1 MIKKNDF
8 IDVLNANKQL
18 DLFGYEE
25 HFKHFADLYDNKKL
39 PNSIL
44 LNGQKGLGKSTF
56 AYHLI
61 NYILSKNEKNKY
73 DIQNFKISVNNS
85 SFKLINLNSH
95 PNFFLIENINT
106 EKDIK
111 IDQIRNLIKFVSKST
126 YRNNIKLILIDNAE
140 NLNLS
145 SSNAILKILEEADNN
160 TFFFIIHDSSFKIL
174 ETIKSRCFEFK
185 FFFTQK
191 EKEKIFNKININSN
205 YQLDLKHLK
214 NNFFFETPGN
224 IIKYFISLKNSNIDL
239 YDDNLQNIS
248 YFINKYKKEK
258 SIENLSYLSIFVE
271 KFYHNLCSFNLKRS
285 NSLFFNYIRI
295 IKEINNMKKFNLYS
309 TNTFTQI
316 ENILKNEK
324 K

>member
-8 IDVLNANKQL
+8 IDVLDANKQL
-18 DLFGYEE
+18 DLFGYDE
-25 HFKHFADLYDNKKL
+25 HFKHFTDLYDNKKL

-73 DIQNFKISVNNS
+73 DTQNFKINLNNPS
-85 SFKLINLNSH
+85 YKLINMNSH
-95 PNFFLIENINT
+95 PNFFLIENINN

-111 IDQIRNLIKFVSKST
+111 IDQVRNLIKFVSKST

-160 TFFFIIHDSSFKIL
+160 TFFFIVHDSSFKIL

-185 FFFTQK
+185 FFFTK
-191 EKEKIFNKININSN
+191 NEKEKIFNKININSN
-205 YQLDLKHLK
+205 YQLDLKYLK

-224 IIKYFISLKNSNIDL
+224 VIKYFISLKNSNIDL

-248 YFINKYKKEK
+248 YFINKYKKDK
-258 SIENLSYLSIFVE
+258 SIENLSHLSLFVE

-309 TNTFTQI
+309 ANTFAQI
-316 ENILKNEK
+316 EDILKNEK